1 MFKLRAD
8 LHKFEA
14 EHKTKFYC
22 SISGMR
28 CLYCPMSF
36 VGCHVARR
44 CLEGRCIVPPW
55 RHRKRQ

>member
-8 LHKFEA
+8 LRKFEA
-14 EHKTKFYC
+14 EHKTEFHC
-22 SISGMR
+22 SISGFR

-36 VGCHVARR
+36 FECHVARR

-55 RHRKRQ
+55 RRHKRQ